1 MVAHNLTPVRRR
13 RRAAFSVPLLIIADV
28 LILSVTWYLTL
39 VVFKIEPTA
48 RSFHTLLPLRV
59 IPVFFALVCF
69 GAYTTVWGRAMLSNY
84 IRLIVAVAVGMLAS
98 MAIMLMLGYGEGR
111 MIAFPVVHF
120 GLSLILLMSVRTVRQ
135 IVRDVLYLVQAKRM
149 ADDMSFSRTL
159 VFGAGLRYRAF
170 RRELVRKILAEKR
183 VIVGLVDDDIL
194 LRGKYIGGM
203 KVDGPHMD
211 AKRIVEE
218 TKADSVVIACELAPE
233 RLHAVVEAF
242 KSCGLKVSCF
252 TFEERDL

>member
-1 MVAHNLTPVRRR
+1 
-13 RRAAFSVPLLIIADV
+13 
-28 LILSVTWYLTL
+28 
-39 VVFKIEPTA
+39 
-48 RSFHTLLPLRV
+48 
-59 IPVFFALVCF
+59 
-69 GAYTTVWGRAMLSNY
+69 
-84 IRLIVAVAVGMLAS
+84 
-98 MAIMLMLGYGEGR
+98 

-135 IVRDVLYLVQAKRM
+135 IVRDVLYLVQTKRQ

-159 VFGAGLRYRAF
+159 VFGAGLRYRSF